1 MPDTYG
7 KYIRGGVNFSHDTA
21 ESVSYDNTN
30 SGLTAT
36 DTQAA
41 IDELASGAGGHVI
54 VDDGDTELTQRAK
67 LKFEGVYSSDNATD
81 EETNVAVVRE
91 MTEAQYALLTDDEK
105 KGIILTENDRNPSL
119 LTGDMIGYDNTTSG
133 LVATDIQDA
142 IDELANGVTVKRYRL
157 THTSFTWSDG
167 SASFVSNETLT
178 SIIGNELFLG
188 MSGDFTNGA
197 AILGWRVV
205 NGQGNIQVMGWIPK
219 NGTNID
225 SAYQFELFILT
236 KPST

>member
-21 ESVSYDNTN
+21 ESISYDNTD

-54 VDDGDTELTQRAK
+54 VDDGDTELIQRAK

-91 MTEAQYALLTDDEK
+91 MTEAEYALLTDDEK

-133 LVATDIQDA
+133 LAATDVQTA
-142 IDELANGVTVKRYRL
+142 IDELAGVTIKRYRL
-157 THTSFTWSDG
+157 THTGFTWSDG
-167 SASFVSNETLT
+167 NGCFVSNETLT
-178 SIIGNELFLG
+178 NIIGDELFFG
-188 MSGDFTNGA
+188 ISGDFTNGA
-197 AILGWRVV
+197 AILGWRVIA
-205 NGQGNIQVMGWIPK
+205 QGNIQVMGWIPK

-225 SAYQFELFILT
+225 STYQFELFILT